1 MEVVVFSHEDDV
13 GGAEQ
18 EQHGGEIDPARG
30 GGVGQEQDGGG
41 ADGQLQQG
49 VERRHLHVADVQFVG
64 HQLVG
69 VLAVR
74 LAEVL
79 VEHDAVADGQ
89 HRVHSVD
96 GEQHDPAEVAGP
108 QNQGA
113 QREQQYER
121 YRDGADIARE
131 AARLRAEVEEAEY
144 QRGDCGDDEQTLVDE
159 PSPETVDADERQQ
172 HGEGISAGDAV
183 DAVHEVERVDY
194 AHEENQRE
202 RDVPPGEAA
211 GKEAELQEHQGHG
224 GELSHQPHGVGERAH
239 VVGELHHGE
248 HQQAEQEPGVCEAAE
263 KKRQQSGE
271 RKDNT
276 AAAYGGAGVGTAA
289 VGPVDY
295 AEAAGDLKIKQLRE
309 KQGCKGDQVWQK
321 KIHRIN
327 LN

>member
-1 MEVVVFSHEDDV
+1 M
-13 GGAEQ
+13 
-18 EQHGGEIDPARG
+18 
-30 GGVGQEQDGGG
+30 
-41 ADGQLQQG
+41 
-49 VERRHLHVADVQFVG
+49 ADVQFVR

-69 VLAVR
+69 VFAVR

-79 VEHDAVADGQ
+79 VQHDAVADGQ

-96 GEQHDPAEVAGP
+96 GEQHDPAQVAGP
-108 QNQGA
+108 QNQCA

-121 YRDGADIARE
+121 YRDGADVARE
-131 AARLRAEVEEAEY
+131 AACLRAEVEETEY
-144 QRGDCGDDEQTLVDE
+144 QRGDCRDDEQALVDE
-159 PSPETVDADERQQ
+159 AATETVDADERQQ

-224 GELSHQPHGVGERAH
+224 GELRHQPHGVGERAH
-239 VVGELHHGE
+239 VVDELHHGE
-248 HQQAEQEPGVCEAAE
+248 HQQAEQEPGVCESAE
-263 KKRQQSGE
+263 KERQQCGE
-271 RKDNT
+271 REDN
-276 AAAYGGAGVGTAA
+276 AASAYGGAGVGTAA
-289 VGPVDY
+289 VGHVDY

>member
-18 EQHGGEIDPARG
+18 EQDGGEIDPARG
-30 GGVGQEQDGGG
+30 GGIGQEQDGGG

-96 GEQHDPAEVAGP
+96 GEQHDPAQVAGP

-121 YRDGADIARE
+121 YRDGSDIARE

-144 QRGDCGDDEQTLVDE
+144 QRGGCGDDEQVRVDE
-159 PSPETVDADERQQ
+159 RGVRRRVEVYQRHEDRERVSPC
-172 HGEGISAGDAV
+172 DAV
-183 DAVHEVERVDY
+183 DAVHEVERVHY
-194 AHEENQRE
+194 ADEENQRQ

-224 GELSHQPHGVGERAH
+224 GELRHQPHGVGERAH
-239 VVGELHHGE
+239 VIGELHHGE
-248 HQQAEQEPGVCEAAE
+248 HQQAE
-263 KKRQQSGE
+263 
-271 RKDNT
+271 
-276 AAAYGGAGVGTAA
+276 
-289 VGPVDY
+289 
-295 AEAAGDLKIKQLRE
+295 
-309 KQGCKGDQVWQK
+309 
-321 KIHRIN
+321 
-327 LN
+327 

>member
-1 MEVVVFSHEDDV
+1 MEVVVFSHEEDV

-18 EQHGGEIDPARG
+18 EKDGGEIDPARG
-30 GGVGQEQDGGG
+30 GGVGHEQDCGG
-41 ADGQLQQG
+41 ADGQLQER
-49 VERRHLHVADVQFVG
+49 VERRHLHVADVQLVR

-69 VLAVR
+69 VLAVC

-79 VEHDAVADGQ
+79 VQHDAVADGQ

-96 GEQHDPAEVAGP
+96 GEQHDPAQVAGP
-108 QNQGA
+108 QNQCA

-121 YRDGADIARE
+121 YRDGADVASE
-131 AARLRAEVEEAEY
+131 AARLRAEVEETEY
-144 QRGDCGDDEQTLVDE
+144 QRGDCRDDEQALVDE
-159 PSPETVDADERQQ
+159 AATETVDADERQQ

-224 GELSHQPHGVGERAH
+224 GELRHQPHGVGERAH
-239 VVGELHHGE
+239 VVDELHHGE

-263 KKRQQSGE
+263 KERQQCGE
-271 RKDNT
+271 WENN
-276 AAAYGGAGVGTAA
+276 AASAYGGAGVGTAA
-289 VGPVDY
+289 VGHVDY

-309 KQGCKGDQVWQK
+309 KQGCK
-321 KIHRIN
+321 
-327 LN
+327 